1 MLETNFRLPQNLN
14 SQAPTTVYDWK
25 WMLKT
30 LLLHPLPI
38 VLLGVLCAAAAVAYV
53 QLRPSHYTAS
63 AVLNITN
70 LRLTSSDQNTFYT
83 EALYDPS
90 FLETQIQIIASEPIA
105 RSVIESEGLIQAAQG
120 DEQKALKNF
129 RSRLSVMRV
138 GQSNL
143 AQVSYVDSNPDKAA
157 SVANAVA
164 NAYIKK
170 LRSDR
175 EESVRTAS
183 SWLRERL
190 RGVGAQ
196 AQIVSEATPPVDK
209 SDPRGILIIG
219 AAGAIGGTTG
229 LLLAFLLGF
238 LDDRIR
244 TPEQAR
250 RATGVE
256 CIGMIPYLRAR
267 RAKIKQP
274 KPEAGQFSF
283 AEAPAIL
290 SIVEREPHASLW
302 QALRSAG
309 AATPRTPTKPQRI
322 GVTSAFEGEG
332 KTTVAANLALV
343 AAGSGRRVL
352 LVDAQIYG
360 SALSKMLAA
369 GAATGVVDLLSTDTS
384 LTSHVLTDPRSG
396 IDFLPYGGNAG
407 SQDSGGP
414 LLWSTHMKKLFDQ
427 ADEYDLIVFDMPPLV
442 ATGDIRAAAQ
452 HLDNVL
458 LVVRWKKVPAA
469 KLQAALSLV
478 APIRE
483 KLVGTLLNRTRHS
496 LIDRWFSAEAV
507 VMAKQAKLPGKLA

>member
-1 MLETNFRLPQNLN
+1 
-14 SQAPTTVYDWK
+14 
-25 WMLKT
+25 MLKT
-30 LLLHPLPI
+30 VLLHPLPI
-38 VLLGVLCAAAAVAYV
+38 ILLGLLCAAAAVAYV
-53 QLRPSHYTAS
+53 QLRPSHYTAP

-105 RSVIESEGLIQAAQG
+105 RSVIESEGLVQAAQG

-129 RSRLSVMRV
+129 RSRLSVLRV

-143 AQVSYVDSNPDKAA
+143 AQVSFVDSNPDKAA

-164 NAYIKK
+164 NAYIQK

-219 AAGAIGGTTG
+219 AAGAIGGTMG

-244 TPEQAR
+244 TSEQAR

-256 CIGMIPYLRAR
+256 CIGMIPYLRAK
-267 RAKIKQP
+267 RAKSKQP
-274 KPEAGQFSF
+274 KPESGQFSF

-360 SALSKMLAA
+360 AALSKMLAP
-369 GAATGVVDLLSTDTS
+369 GAATGVLDLLSTDAS
-384 LTSHVLTDPRSG
+384 LTSHILNDPRSG
-396 IDFLPYGGNAG
+396 VDFLPYGGNIAG
-407 SQDSGGP
+407 TKDSGGP
-414 LLWSTHMKKLFDQ
+414 LLWSSQMKKLFDQ